1 VRGDRDLG
9 GNNGE
14 KNINILL
21 PIEAGSEYQSVE
33 HVWPQVCIA
42 LVQTQSSS
50 LVSLNQVGEIYVF
63 MYLCTA
69 ETSWLDRRKVLNEKI
84 YALHS
89 KKHGGSRDVKF

>member
-1 VRGDRDLG
+1 MRGDRDLG

-14 KNINILL
+14 KNTNILL
-21 PIEAGSEYQSVE
+21 PIEAGSEYQSVG

-63 MYLCTA
+63 MY
-69 ETSWLDRRKVLNEKI
+69 RRNKLARQEEGIK
-84 YALHS
+84 
-89 KKHGGSRDVKF
+89 